1 MTIVECNRLKIH
13 ICIYEKTHFY
23 FINSDDMLS
32 LNDGY
37 TSKART
43 MENVEIG

>member
-1 MTIVECNRLKIH
+1 MTIVACNRLNIH
-13 ICIYEKTHFY
+13 IRIYEKTHFY
-23 FINSDDMLS
+23 FINFDDMLC

>member
-1 MTIVECNRLKIH
+1 MTIVAYNRLNIH
-13 ICIYEKTHFY
+13 TRIYEKTHFY
-23 FINSDDMLS
+23 FINFDDMLS
-32 LNDGY
+32 LNDGN

>member
-1 MTIVECNRLKIH
+1 MTIVGYNRLKIH
-13 ICIYEKTHFY
+13 IRIYEKTHFY
-23 FINSDDMLS
+23 FINFDDMLS